1 MADLDTTSRTSAE
14 PSAARASYPQ
24 PRALTGIQPSG
35 GLHIGNY
42 LGAVKN
48 WVRMSETH
56 DMLTC
61 IVDYHALTSLSV
73 PTELDAR
80 TFEMAVAV
88 LSAGL
93 EPDRATLFVQ
103 SQVPEVAELTWI
115 YLTMTPLGDLERMTQ
130 YKDKAARQQSVLS
143 GLLTYPVLQAADIL
157 IYKATAVPVGEDQI
171 QHIELTREIARRFN
185 QTFGATFPEPN
196 AIVPELGGRIR
207 GLDGKAKMSKSV
219 GNTIEL
225 LEPPEDAWGKLRTAM
240 TDPARLR
247 RSDPGDPHQCN
258 VYNLHRNFSRDVL
271 SDTVEV
277 ECARAGIG
285 CTDCKAWLF
294 ESMER
299 DLAPI
304 RERAAELNANP
315 EEVREILAAGA
326 ARARRIARET
336 LDEVRDKV
344 GFYRP

>member
-1 MADLDTTSRTSAE
+1 MADIDTTPRPAAD
-14 PSAARASYPQ
+14 PSVGRANQ
-24 PRALTGIQPSG
+24 PKTRALTGIQPSG

-48 WVRMSETH
+48 WVRMSHTH

-61 IVDYHALTSLSV
+61 IVDYHALTGPVDPAQLQQ
-73 PTELDAR
+73 R

-103 SQVPEVAELTWI
+103 SQVPEVTELTWI

-130 YKDKAARQQSVLS
+130 YKDKAARQQSILS

-157 IYKATAVPVGEDQI
+157 IYKAAAVPVGEDQI

-185 QTFGATFPEPN
+185 QTFGDTFPEPK
-196 AIVPELGGRIR
+196 AVVPELGGRIR
-207 GLDGKAKMSKSV
+207 GLDGKAKMSKSI

-225 LEPPEDAWGKLRTAM
+225 LEAPDSAWNKLRTAM

-258 VYNLHRNFSRDVL
+258 IYNLHRNFSGPDL
-271 SDTVEV
+271 SETVEV

-299 DLAPI
+299 ELAPI
-304 RERAAELNANP
+304 RERAAELNAKP
-315 EEVREILAAGA
+315 AEVHEILAAGA
-326 ARARRIARET
+326 ARARQIARTT
-336 LDEVRDKV
+336 LDEVRDKI